1 MGIEE
6 FLKRDTSYKVQPIP
20 KSTGF
25 FDGIVRGALILSEAK
40 KKKKKIEIR
49 EKLMKK
55 ELFMMKFQIYKYT
68 EML

>member
-20 KSTGF
+20 KSRGF
-25 FDGIVRGALILSEAK
+25 FDSIVRGALILSEAK
-40 KKKKKIEIR
+40 KKKKIDVR

-55 ELFMMKFQIYKYT
+55 ELK
-68 EML
+68 